1 MASSI
6 ARHISTVSLIS
17 TASLPREG
25 GVLAQALNRYRDQI
39 EAACDKILEKCCTD
53 NRPGSLGDQSEEHDS
68 VAPQAPRVL
77 EDRAREILTQYLI
90 ELLSSLILP
99 EPLPQ
104 SIRDV
109 NARLAEGQLC
119 FPDKL
124 MPTKAELEE
133 FHALAEKG
141 KKVLFAS
148 LDLPVDKI
156 FSALKELAGR
166 FNYPTCIYITAVTE
180 KVISNF
186 LKMVIYFEERARS
199 EHVISAVTIQ
209 NIFQF
214 YRDRVKSQRKQMDIT
229 FANNFPQDYN
239 KCVDELVLFLSSSL
253 EQMNLILRVFREPI
267 LHSPACASLDV
278 GSEEAAVREVFRDAL
293 DLYNNFRLLLDYLE
307 SDCADDLPFTF
318 SSPLPPTS
326 QQREAD
332 DSFPTTS
339 ATENRRLVGRLLI
352 EPAEEI
358 ALASYSDSP
367 DPLDNIWRLSERID
381 VLESLARSSR
391 TIVHTISRLKTT
403 STDVMCLHS
412 LCCSSCRMWD
422 QKEYSSSTAKD
433 TAPPSYKCNAV
444 INCFR
449 YLLPRLLLLPIFQFF
464 HFYRLVHA
472 LYQQAYDS
480 EDRKLLMLVVDYLL
494 SARLNI
500 KSVLTRYPDLH
511 VQLAR
516 LVTTGHL
523 VTAQMSTASNFCGH
537 QVAGSA
543 GNNSRHRSCS
553 ASPATSMTPPIRRD
567 SSTQHQHRH
576 YRCNTPPPPP
586 QSQPPQPSHQTPI
599 AALSAVFCAGGGYAA
614 SPLVM
619 GTPTTTVSGPA
630 TTTVVMSEEEVEEHV
645 DSMMSALMSGD
656 VSGVVTKAKLE
667 ELERL
672 TGGKDRL
679 LFASVSGSTMGKFVM
694 EGRLWVRD
702 EGKRVASERQAYLF
716 TNCLLLCKRVE
727 RRTTLAPSMVAV
739 AGAQP
744 LLRVK
749 RRLPLEA
756 AHVIDCVAPVRP
768 RSEASSGSHPHNSLA
783 ECASLLSAT
792 TSFSRCLVSD
802 SSQRLHA
809 TVEEVEQCS
818 FSLEFFGNDQ
828 RQLCNTFDGVVGGD
842 GSSAASALSSSGLE
856 MPQGVQFHYLHLET
870 SCPEEKADWMASL
883 LSITTSHVY
892 ERYLRTLPKLEI
904 PLRLPSPDKYRFA
917 QPDTPEVI
925 VFESAVGGQS
935 SGAATITHRLL
946 QPSLSSRIRSTST
959 TVSADDPFDSPE
971 ELDDEVEVVDVEFFP
986 TTPTDEDSL
995 GGADEDLA
1003 LPLPASTSSRIHS
1016 PHLGSQTLTSSGIP
1030 NPTFH
1035 HPAPHRP
1042 QIQYA
1047 TLEKLIER
1055 LTFPTYFDA
1064 EAVNAFLISYRRF
1077 ITSEELLDLL
1087 MERFNVPYPEF
1098 TAEELKT
1105 ESVVE
1110 HMKRRFR
1117 SGYKRWVQARV
1128 VSFLFRWVSSP
1139 RYFAY
1144 DFAPNADLRAR
1155 LATFLAGVRVR
1166 ILLPVVQAIEHVLSR
1181 SDLIPMPVTST
1192 ASVGVAVAI
1201 TEPKCHHPAQL
1212 RVTETVDN
1220 QHLSPTPPLSPESS
1234 SRIDLLQIHPLELA
1248 EQVTLHEFELYRRIE
1263 FWEVDGRERPSQDS
1277 PNLSACKNFS
1287 NKFRDWLVHSIL
1299 AERNFEDRVVA
1310 IQRIIDLMLI
1320 FEHQRNLQ
1328 GRQESKAVLLSAAVF
1343 RLKKA
1348 FEAASR
1354 ARPYR
1359 KCVQQLQR
1367 EGRGAAR
1374 RVTKAIRGLE
1384 GGEAPTSVEKASIA
1398 TASPCLPYIAMRV
1411 STQLIHL
1418 ELHQPDRVTPT
1429 GAPFE
1434 GIIAGAGTGGLINF
1448 AKQRRL
1454 AEIVERFLQ
1463 HQLMPYAFS
1472 FKPRIQQA
1480 LVASLE
1486 AFTPEDRDFEARMY
1500 ALSESYEPRESPS
1513 EPPQPAPEVERRLS
1527 KEAIQAANFLGGLSL
1542 KDKLQHEQVANYKA
1556 YFGPRQMKSS
1566 GRVSAPRLSGSP
1578 TSSIPVPPPSPS
1590 PPLLTPAPAPP
1601 LPPPPSLASAE
1612 QRVVVLWNTRLRQ
1625 HRAGQQARLTLAH
1638 GVATPSPRPLS
1649 SPTAASST
1657 GVIHHH
1663 SVSDGQIE
1671 NLSNGRLPAYTVPPF
1686 TSPLPSPPPPP
1697 PPPPRRQSN
1706 GGPSTS
1712 SPASASHSPSPLFPL
1727 TTVLTSTLVGEGA
1740 AAVADGGLPP
1750 LPPKPGQRTSSVVVG
1765 LSPSASSSASSRQFF
1780 DTLHPENLVST
1791 PPLPPRRHIS

>member
-1 MASSI
+1 MTSSI

-17 TASLPREG
+17 TASLPRES

-39 EAACDKILEKCCTD
+39 EAACDKILEKCCLD
-53 NRPGSLGDQSEEHDS
+53 NKPSGCVLGDHLGEQDLAVS
-68 VAPQAPRVL
+68 QTPRVL

-109 NARLAEGQLC
+109 NARLDEGQLC

-141 KKVLFAS
+141 RKVLFAS

-156 FSALKELAGR
+156 FAALKELTGR

-186 LKMVIYFEERARS
+186 LKMVIYFEERAQS

-209 NIFQF
+209 VRFIPSILV
-214 YRDRVKSQRKQMDIT
+214 RVLSPR
-229 FANNFPQDYN
+229 FN
-239 KCVDELVLFLSSSL
+239 CLELGSL

-267 LHSPACASLDV
+267 LHSSACASLDV

-307 SDCADDLPFTF
+307 SDCADDLPFTSSF
-318 SSPLPPTS
+318 STSLPLAS

-332 DSFPTTS
+332 DSFLATS
-339 ATENRRLVGRLLI
+339 VTTENRRLVGRLLI

-367 DPLDNIWRLSERID
+367 DPLDNIWRLSERAD
-381 VLESLARSSR
+381 VLESLAKSSR
-391 TIVHTISRLKTT
+391 TIVHTVSRLKTT

-412 LCCSSCRMWD
+412 LCCPSCRMWD
-422 QKEYSSSTAKD
+422 QKEYSSSTTKD
-433 TAPPSYKCNAV
+433 ASSPSYNCNAV

-472 LYQQAYDS
+472 LHQQAYDS

-500 KSVLTRYPDLH
+500 KCVLTRYPDLH

-523 VTAQMSTASNFCGH
+523 VTAQTSATSSISGH
-537 QVAGSA
+537 QVIGST
-543 GNNSRHRSCS
+543 GINSHHRSCS

-567 SSTQHQHRH
+567 SSIQHQHRH
-576 YRCNTPPPPP
+576 YHCNTPPLPP
-586 QSQPPQPSHQTPI
+586 QSHPLQTPI
-599 AALSAVFCAGGGYAA
+599 VALSAVFCAGGSCAT

-619 GTPTTTVSGPA
+619 GSPAPTVSGTS
-630 TTTVVMSEEEVEEHV
+630 TTTVVMSEEEIEEHV
-645 DSMMSALMSGD
+645 DSMMSALMGGD
-656 VSGVVTKAKLE
+656 VSSMVTKAKLE

-679 LFASVSGSTMGKFVM
+679 LFASSASSAMGKFVM

-702 EGKRVASERQAYLF
+702 EGKRVVSERQAYLF

-727 RRTTLAPSMVAV
+727 RRTTLAPSMAAV

-744 LLRVK
+744 QLRVK

-756 AHVIDCVAPVRP
+756 VHVIDCVAPVRP
-768 RSEASSGSHPHNSLA
+768 RSEAFSGSHPQNSLV
-783 ECASLLSAT
+783 ECASLLSAS
-792 TSFSRCLVSD
+792 TSLSRCPVSD
-802 SSQRLHA
+802 SSQRLHS
-809 TVEEVEQCS
+809 TVEEIEQCS
-818 FSLEFFGNDQ
+818 FSLEFFGTDQ
-828 RQLCNTFDGVVGGD
+828 RQLCGTSDGVGGGD
-842 GSSAASALSSSGLE
+842 GNSAASALSGGLE
-856 MPQGVQFHYLHLET
+856 VPQGVQFHYLHLET

-904 PLRLPSPDKYRFA
+904 PLRLPPPDKYRFA

-925 VFESAVGGQS
+925 VFEPASGGQS
-935 SGAATITHRLL
+935 SSAATHRLL

-959 TVSADDPFDSPE
+959 TASADDMFDSLE
-971 ELDDEVEVVDVEFFP
+971 ELDDEVEVVDVDFFP

-995 GGADEDLA
+995 GGVDEDLA

-1016 PHLGSQTLTSSGIP
+1016 PHLGSQTLTSSAIP
-1030 NPTFH
+1030 SHSFH
-1035 HPAPHRP
+1035 HPTLHRP

-1055 LTFPTYFDA
+1055 LTYPAYFDA

-1077 ITSEELLDLL
+1077 ITAEELLNLL
-1087 MERFNVPYPEF
+1087 LERFNVPYPEF
-1098 TAEELKT
+1098 TAEELKM
-1105 ESVVE
+1105 ENAVE

-1128 VSFLFRWVSSP
+1128 VAFLFRWTSSP

-1144 DFAPNADLRAR
+1144 DFASNADLRAR

-1166 ILLPVVQAIEHVLSR
+1166 ILLPIVQAIEHI
-1181 SDLIPMPVTST
+1181 LIRGDSLTMPVTST
-1192 ASVGVAVAI
+1192 SSIEVAVAI
-1201 TEPKCHHPAQL
+1201 TEPKGHYPPQL
-1212 RVTETVDN
+1212 RVQGNGDN
-1220 QHLSPTPPLSPESS
+1220 QHFGPTPPLSPDSF

-1248 EQVTLHEFELYRRIE
+1248 EQVTLHEFGLYRRIE
-1263 FWEVDGRERPSQDS
+1263 FWEVDGREHSSQDS

-1287 NKFRDWLVHSIL
+1287 NKFRDWLVHCIL

-1354 ARPYR
+1354 ARPYK

-1374 RVTKAIRGLE
+1374 RVTKITRGLE
-1384 GGEAPTSVEKASIA
+1384 GGEAPTSAEKTSIN
-1398 TASPCLPYIAMRV
+1398 TVSPCLPYIAMGV

-1429 GAPFE
+1429 GAPFD
-1434 GIIAGAGTGGLINF
+1434 GASGATGTGGLINF

-1454 AEIVERFLQ
+1454 AAIVERFLQ
-1463 HQLMPYAFS
+1463 HQLVPYAFPS
-1472 FKPRIQQA
+1472 KPHIQQA
-1480 LVASLE
+1480 LIASLE

-1500 ALSESYEPRESPS
+1500 ALSESYEPREPPS
-1513 EPPQPAPEVERRLS
+1513 EPSQPAPEVERRLN
-1527 KEAIQAANFLGGLSL
+1527 KEAIQAANYLGGLSL
-1542 KDKLQHEQVANYKA
+1542 KDKLQQEQVATYKA
-1556 YFGPRQMKSS
+1556 FFGPRQIKTS
-1566 GRVSAPRLSGSP
+1566 GKVSASRLSSSP
-1578 TSSIPVPPPSPS
+1578 TPSPSMLSPS
-1590 PPLLTPAPAPP
+1590 PPPPLLAPAPAPP
-1601 LPPPPSLASAE
+1601 PPPSTLASAE
-1612 QRVVVLWNTRLRQ
+1612 QRVAVLWNTRLRQ
-1625 HRAGQQARLTLAH
+1625 HRAGQQARLTLAQ
-1638 GVATPSPRPLS
+1638 GAATPSPRPLS

-1657 GVIHHH
+1657 GAIHHH
-1663 SVSDGQIE
+1663 SVSDGQME
-1671 NLSNGRLPAYTVPPF
+1671 NLSNGRLPTCTVPSL

-1697 PPPPRRQSN
+1697 PPPPPRRQSSN
-1706 GGPSTS
+1706 GPPTS

-1727 TTVLTSTLVGEGA
+1727 TTVLTSTLVGEGTA
-1740 AAVADGGLPP
+1740 VVADGGLPP
-1750 LPPKPGQRTSSVVVG
+1750 LPPKPGQRTASVIVG
-1765 LSPSASSSASSRQFF
+1765 LSPSASSSAPSRQFF
-1780 DTLHPENLVST
+1780 DTLHTENLAST
-1791 PPLPPRRHIS
+1791 PPIPPRRHIS

>member
-25 GVLAQALNRYRDQI
+25 CVLAQALNRYRDQI

-53 NRPGSLGDQSEEHDS
+53 NKPSSLGDQLEEQDS
-68 VAPQAPRVL
+68 AVPQVPRVL

-156 FSALKELAGR
+156 FAALKELAGR
-166 FNYPTCIYITAVTE
+166 FNYPTCVYITAVTE

-229 FANNFPQDYN
+229 FTNSFPQDYN

-267 LHSPACASLDV
+267 LRSPACASLDV

-307 SDCADDLPFTF
+307 SDCADDLPFTSSPF
-318 SSPLPPTS
+318 SSSLPPTS
-326 QQREAD
+326 QQKED
-332 DSFPTTS
+332 NDSSFHKKTET
-339 ATENRRLVGRLLI
+339 TENRRLVGRLLI

-367 DPLDNIWRLSERID
+367 DPLDNIWRLSERTD

-391 TIVHTISRLKTT
+391 TIVHTVSRLKTT

-412 LCCSSCRMWD
+412 LCCPSCRMWD
-422 QKEYSSSTAKD
+422 QKEHSSSTAKD
-433 TAPPSYKCNAV
+433 TTPPSYNCNAV

-472 LYQQAYDS
+472 LHQQAYDS

-523 VTAQMSTASNFCGH
+523 VTAQTSTTSNFCGH
-537 QVAGSA
+537 QVIGSA
-543 GNNSRHRSCS
+543 GINSRHRSCS

-567 SSTQHQHRH
+567 SSAQHQHRH
-576 YRCNTPPPPP
+576 YRCDTPPLPL
-586 QSQPPQPSHQTPI
+586 QSQPLQPPHQTPI
-599 AALSAVFCAGGGYAA
+599 MALSAVFCAGGGCTV

-619 GTPTTTVSGPA
+619 GTPTTTVSGSSS
-630 TTTVVMSEEEVEEHV
+630 TTMAVSEEEVEECV

-667 ELERL
+667 ELERF

-679 LFASVSGSTMGKFVM
+679 LFASVASSTMGKFVM

-727 RRTTLAPSMVAV
+727 RRTTLTPSMVAV

-768 RSEASSGSHPHNSLA
+768 RSEAFPGSHPHNSLA

-818 FSLEFFGNDQ
+818 FSLEFFDTDQ
-828 RQLCNTFDGVVGGD
+828 RQLCNASDGVGGGD
-842 GSSAASALSSSGLE
+842 GSSAASAPNNNGLE
-856 MPQGVQFHYLHLET
+856 VPQGVQFHYLHLET
-870 SCPEEKADWMASL
+870 SCLEEKADWMASL

-925 VFESAVGGQS
+925 VFESVVGTQS
-935 SGAATITHRLL
+935 SSAATTTHRLL
-946 QPSLSSRIRSTST
+946 QPSLSSRIRSTSMT
-959 TVSADDPFDSPE
+959 ASADDPFDSLE

-995 GGADEDLA
+995 GGADDDLA

-1016 PHLGSQTLTSSGIP
+1016 PHLGSQTLASSGLSNPP
-1030 NPTFH
+1030 NH
-1035 HPAPHRP
+1035 HPIPHRP

-1055 LTFPTYFDA
+1055 LTFPAYFDA

-1087 MERFNVPYPEF
+1087 LERFNVPYPEF
-1098 TAEELKT
+1098 TAEELQT

-1117 SGYKRWVQARV
+1117 SGYKRWA
-1128 VSFLFRWVSSP
+1128 STP

-1181 SDLIPMPVTST
+1181 SDSITAPVTST
-1192 ASVGVAVAI
+1192 ASIGVAVAI
-1201 TEPKCHHPAQL
+1201 TEPKGHCLAQL
-1212 RVTETVDN
+1212 RVTETIDN
-1220 QHLSPTPPLSPESS
+1220 QHLSPTPPLSPESF

-1320 FEHQRNLQ
+1320 FEHQQNLQ

-1374 RVTKAIRGLE
+1374 RVSKTIRGLE
-1384 GGEAPTSVEKASIA
+1384 GGDAPTSVEKASIA

-1429 GAPFE
+1429 GEPFD
-1434 GIIAGAGTGGLINF
+1434 GISADAGTSGLINF

-1454 AEIVERFLQ
+1454 AAIVERFLQ
-1463 HQLMPYAFS
+1463 HQLVPYAFPLN
-1472 FKPRIQQA
+1472 PRIQKA

-1527 KEAIQAANFLGGLSL
+1527 KEAIQAANYLGGLSL
-1542 KDKLQHEQVANYKA
+1542 KDKLQHEQVATYKA
-1556 YFGPRQMKSS
+1556 YFGLRQIKSL
-1566 GRVSAPRLSGSP
+1566 GRVSAPRLSSSP
-1578 TSSIPVPPPSPS
+1578 TPSIPVPPPPPS

-1601 LPPPPSLASAE
+1601 PPPPPSLASAE

-1638 GVATPSPRPLS
+1638 GVAAPSPRPLS

-1657 GVIHHH
+1657 GVVHHH

-1671 NLSNGRLPAYTVPPF
+1671 NLSNGRLPTCTVPPL

-1697 PPPPRRQSN
+1697 PPPPRRQSS

-1712 SPASASHSPSPLFPL
+1712 SPTSTSHSPSPLFPL
-1727 TTVLTSTLVGEGA
+1727 TTVLTSTLAGEGVA
-1740 AAVADGGLPP
+1740 VVADGGLPP
-1750 LPPKPGQRTSSVVVG
+1750 LPPKPGQRTPSVVVG
-1765 LSPSASSSASSRQFF
+1765 LSPSASSSTPSRQFF
-1780 DTLHPENLVST
+1780 DALHPETIAST

>member
-6 ARHISTVSLIS
+6 ARHTSTVSLVS
-17 TASLPREG
+17 TASVPREG
-25 GVLAQALNRYRDQI
+25 SALAQALNRYRDQI
-39 EAACDKILEKCCTD
+39 EAACDKILEKCCMD
-53 NRPGSLGDQSEEHDS
+53 NKPSAPGDRESAAS
-68 VAPQAPRVL
+68 QAPRVL

-90 ELLSSLILP
+90 ELLSSLVLP

-133 FHALAEKG
+133 FHVLAEKG

-156 FSALKELAGR
+156 FAALKELAGR

-186 LKMVIYFEERARS
+186 LKMVVYFEERARS

-214 YRDRVKSQRKQMDIT
+214 YRDRVKSQRKQLDIMLT
-229 FANNFPQDYN
+229 NNFPQDYN
-239 KCVDELVLFLSSSL
+239 KCVNELVLFLSSSL

-267 LHSPACASLDV
+267 LHSPVCASLHV

-307 SDCADDLPFTF
+307 SDCADDLPFT
-318 SSPLPPTS
+318 SSPFSNPLPSAS
-326 QQREAD
+326 QQRETD
-332 DSFPTTS
+332 DSSCRTTT
-339 ATENRRLVGRLLI
+339 ATTENRRLVGRLLI

-367 DPLDNIWRLSERID
+367 DPLNNIWRLSERTD

-391 TIVHTISRLKTT
+391 AIVHTVSRLKTT
-403 STDVMCLHS
+403 STDVTDSRLTCLHS
-412 LCCSSCRMWD
+412 LCCPSCRMWD
-422 QKEYSSSTAKD
+422 QKEYSSSTTKD
-433 TAPPSYKCNAV
+433 VSPPSYNCNAL

-449 YLLPRLLLLPIFQFF
+449 YLLPRLLFLPIFQFF

-472 LYQQAYDS
+472 LHQQAYDS

-500 KSVLTRYPDLH
+500 KSVLSRYPDLH

-523 VTAQMSTASNFCGH
+523 VTVQTSTASSFCSH
-537 QVAGSA
+537 QVISPTGI
-543 GNNSRHRSCS
+543 NSHHRSCS
-553 ASPATSMTPPIRRD
+553 ASPATSMTPPIRRN
-567 SSTQHQHRH
+567 SSTQHQHQY
-576 YRCNTPPPPP
+576 YRCNTPPLPP
-586 QSQPPQPSHQTPI
+586 QSQPLPPPHQTPML
-599 AALSAVFCAGGGYAA
+599 ALSAVFCAGGGYTA
-614 SPLVM
+614 SPFVV
-619 GTPTTTVSGPA
+619 GTPTTTVSGSG
-630 TTTVVMSEEEVEEHV
+630 TTTVVSEEEVEENV
-645 DSMMSALMSGD
+645 DSMMSTLMSG
-656 VSGVVTKAKLE
+656 VCGVVTKAKLE

-679 LFASVSGSTMGKFVM
+679 LSASVASSTMGKFVM

-716 TNCLLLCKRVE
+716 TNCLLLCKRME

-739 AGAQP
+739 AGTQP

-768 RSEASSGSHPHNSLA
+768 RPEAFSGSHPHNSLA
-783 ECASLLSAT
+783 ECASLLS
-792 TSFSRCLVSD
+792 RCPVSD
-802 SSQRLHA
+802 SNQHLHA
-809 TVEEVEQCS
+809 TVEDVEQCS
-818 FSLEFFGNDQ
+818 FSLEFFGTDQ
-828 RQLCNTFDGVVGGD
+828 RQLCTTSDGVGGGD
-842 GSSAASALSSSGLE
+842 GSSAASALSNGGLE
-856 MPQGVQFHYLHLET
+856 VLQGVHLHYLHLET
-870 SCPEEKADWMASL
+870 SCLEEKADWMASL
-883 LSITTSHVY
+883 LSITTSRVF

-904 PLRLPSPDKYRFA
+904 PLRLPSPEKYRFA

-925 VFESAVGGQS
+925 VFESAAGQS
-935 SGAATITHRLL
+935 SGTATITHRLL
-946 QPSLSSRIRSTST
+946 QPSLSSRIRSSST
-959 TVSADDPFDSPE
+959 TASVDDPFDSLD

-1016 PHLGSQTLTSSGIP
+1016 PHLSSQILTSSGIP
-1030 NPTFH
+1030 SLPSYHPTH
-1035 HPAPHRP
+1035 YRP

-1055 LTFPTYFDA
+1055 LTYPAYFDA

-1077 ITSEELLDLL
+1077 ITPEELLDILL
-1087 MERFNVPYPEF
+1087 ERFNVPYPDF
-1098 TAEELKT
+1098 TAEERQT

-1128 VSFLFRWVSSP
+1128 VAFLFKWASSP

-1166 ILLPVVQAIEHVLSR
+1166 ILLPVVQAIEHVLTRGDS
-1181 SDLIPMPVTST
+1181 ITVPVTPITTSM
-1192 ASVGVAVAI
+1192 GVAVAI
-1201 TEPKCHHPAQL
+1201 TEPKGHHPARL
-1212 RVTETVDN
+1212 RATETVDN
-1220 QHLSPTPPLSPESS
+1220 QHLSQPPPLFSDSLP
-1234 SRIDLLQIHPLELA
+1234 RIDLLQIHPLELA

-1263 FWEVDGRERPSQDS
+1263 FWEVDGRERSSQDS

-1287 NKFRDWLVHSIL
+1287 NKFRDWLVYSIL
-1299 AERNFEDRVVA
+1299 SERNFEDRVVA

-1320 FEHQRNLQ
+1320 FEHHRNLQ
-1328 GRQESKAVLLSAAVF
+1328 GRQESKAVLLSASVF

-1354 ARPYR
+1354 VRPYR
-1359 KCVQQLQR
+1359 KWVQQLQR
-1367 EGRGAAR
+1367 EGRGPAR
-1374 RVTKAIRGLE
+1374 RVTKASRGLE
-1384 GGEAPTSVEKASIA
+1384 GGEGPTSVEKAS
-1398 TASPCLPYIAMRV
+1398 TAPTTTTSPCLPYIAMRV

-1429 GAPFE
+1429 GAPFDDTSTD
-1434 GIIAGAGTGGLINF
+1434 AGTGGLINF
-1448 AKQRRL
+1448 VKQRRL
-1454 AEIVERFLQ
+1454 AAIVERFLQ
-1463 HQLMPYAFS
+1463 HQLVPYTFP

-1486 AFTPEDRDFEARMY
+1486 AFTPEERDFEARMY
-1500 ALSESYEPRESPS
+1500 ALSESYEPREPLS

-1527 KEAIQAANFLGGLSL
+1527 KEAIQAANYLGGLSL
-1542 KDKLQHEQVANYKA
+1542 KEKLQHEQVATYKA
-1556 YFGPRQMKSS
+1556 YFSPRQIKSS
-1566 GRVSAPRLSGSP
+1566 GRVSSPRLSSP
-1578 TSSIPVPPPSPS
+1578 PNPSVPVPPPPPS
-1590 PPLLTPAPAPP
+1590 PPLLASAPAPP
-1601 LPPPPSLASAE
+1601 PLAPAE

-1625 HRAGQQARLTLAH
+1625 HRAGRQARLTPAH
-1638 GVATPSPRPLS
+1638 GVATPLPRPLS
-1649 SPTAASST
+1649 SPTTASST

-1663 SVSDGQIE
+1663 SISDGQME
-1671 NLSNGRLPAYTVPPF
+1671 SLSNGRLPTCTVPPL
-1686 TSPLPSPPPPP
+1686 TSPLSSPPLPPPP
-1697 PPPPRRQSN
+1697 PPPPRRQSSS
-1706 GGPSTS
+1706 GPSTS

-1727 TTVLTSTLVGEGA
+1727 TTVLASTLAGEGA
-1740 AAVADGGLPP
+1740 AAGVDGGLPP
-1750 LPPKPGQRTSSVVVG
+1750 LPPKPGQRTSSVAVG
-1765 LSPSASSSASSRQFF
+1765 LSPSASSSNPSRQFF
-1780 DTLHPENLVST
+1780 DTLHPENLAST

>member
-6 ARHISTVSLIS
+6 ARHTSTVSLVS
-17 TASLPREG
+17 TASVPREG
-25 GVLAQALNRYRDQI
+25 SALAQALNRYRDQI
-39 EAACDKILEKCCTD
+39 EAACDKILEKCCMD
-53 NRPGSLGDQSEEHDS
+53 NKPSAPGDRESAAS
-68 VAPQAPRVL
+68 QAPRVL

-90 ELLSSLILP
+90 ELLSSLVLP

-133 FHALAEKG
+133 FHVLAEKG

-156 FSALKELAGR
+156 FAALKELAGR

-186 LKMVIYFEERARS
+186 LKMVVYFEERARS

-214 YRDRVKSQRKQMDIT
+214 YRDRVKSQRKQLDIMLT
-229 FANNFPQDYN
+229 NNFPQDYN
-239 KCVDELVLFLSSSL
+239 NL

-267 LHSPACASLDV
+267 LHSPVCASLHV

-307 SDCADDLPFTF
+307 SDCADDLPFT
-318 SSPLPPTS
+318 SSPFSNPLPSAS
-326 QQREAD
+326 QQRETD
-332 DSFPTTS
+332 DSSCRTTT
-339 ATENRRLVGRLLI
+339 ATTENRRLVGRLLI

-367 DPLDNIWRLSERID
+367 DPLNNIWRLSERTD

-391 TIVHTISRLKTT
+391 AIVHTVSRLKA
-403 STDVMCLHS
+403 LH
-412 LCCSSCRMWD
+412 
-422 QKEYSSSTAKD
+422 
-433 TAPPSYKCNAV
+433 
-444 INCFR
+444 
-449 YLLPRLLLLPIFQFF
+449 
-464 HFYRLVHA
+464 
-472 LYQQAYDS
+472 QQAYDS

-500 KSVLTRYPDLH
+500 KSVLSRYPDLH

-523 VTAQMSTASNFCGH
+523 VTVQTSTASSFCSH
-537 QVAGSA
+537 QVISPTGI
-543 GNNSRHRSCS
+543 NSHHRSCS
-553 ASPATSMTPPIRRD
+553 ASPATSMTPPIRRN
-567 SSTQHQHRH
+567 SSTQHQHQY
-576 YRCNTPPPPP
+576 YRCNTPPLPP
-586 QSQPPQPSHQTPI
+586 QSQPLPPPHQTPML
-599 AALSAVFCAGGGYAA
+599 ALSAVFCAGGGYTA
-614 SPLVM
+614 SPFVV
-619 GTPTTTVSGPA
+619 GTPTTTVSGSG
-630 TTTVVMSEEEVEEHV
+630 TTTVVSEEEVEENV
-645 DSMMSALMSGD
+645 DSMMSTLMSG
-656 VSGVVTKAKLE
+656 VCGVVTKAKLE

-679 LFASVSGSTMGKFVM
+679 LSASVASSTMGKFVM

-716 TNCLLLCKRVE
+716 TNCLLLCKRME

-739 AGAQP
+739 AGTQP

-768 RSEASSGSHPHNSLA
+768 RPEAFSGSHPHNSLA
-783 ECASLLSAT
+783 ECASLLS
-792 TSFSRCLVSD
+792 RCPVSD
-802 SSQRLHA
+802 SNQHLHA
-809 TVEEVEQCS
+809 TVEDVEQCS
-818 FSLEFFGNDQ
+818 FSLEFFGTDQ
-828 RQLCNTFDGVVGGD
+828 RQLCTTSDGVGGGD
-842 GSSAASALSSSGLE
+842 GSSAASALSNGGLE
-856 MPQGVQFHYLHLET
+856 VLQGVHLHYLHLET
-870 SCPEEKADWMASL
+870 SCLEEKADWMASL
-883 LSITTSHVY
+883 LSITTS
-892 ERYLRTLPKLEI
+892 
-904 PLRLPSPDKYRFA
+904 RFA

-925 VFESAVGGQS
+925 VFESAAGQS
-935 SGAATITHRLL
+935 SGTATITHRLL
-946 QPSLSSRIRSTST
+946 QPSLSSRIRSSST
-959 TVSADDPFDSPE
+959 TASVDDPFDSLD

-1016 PHLGSQTLTSSGIP
+1016 PHLSSQILTSSGIP
-1030 NPTFH
+1030 SLPSYHPTH
-1035 HPAPHRP
+1035 YRP

-1055 LTFPTYFDA
+1055 LTYPAYFDA

-1077 ITSEELLDLL
+1077 ITPEELLDILL
-1087 MERFNVPYPEF
+1087 ERFNVPYPDF
-1098 TAEELKT
+1098 TAEERQT

-1128 VSFLFRWVSSP
+1128 VAFLFKWASSP

-1166 ILLPVVQAIEHVLSR
+1166 ILLPVVQAIEHVLTRGDS
-1181 SDLIPMPVTST
+1181 ITVPVTPITTSM
-1192 ASVGVAVAI
+1192 GVAVAI
-1201 TEPKCHHPAQL
+1201 TEPKGHHPARL
-1212 RVTETVDN
+1212 RATETVDN
-1220 QHLSPTPPLSPESS
+1220 QHLSQPPPLFSDSLP
-1234 SRIDLLQIHPLELA
+1234 RIDLLQIHPLELA

-1263 FWEVDGRERPSQDS
+1263 FWEVDGRERSSQDS

-1287 NKFRDWLVHSIL
+1287 NKFRDWLVYSIL
-1299 AERNFEDRVVA
+1299 SERNFEDRVVA

-1320 FEHQRNLQ
+1320 FEHHRNLQ
-1328 GRQESKAVLLSAAVF
+1328 GRQESKAVLLSASVF

-1354 ARPYR
+1354 VRPYR
-1359 KCVQQLQR
+1359 KWVQQLQR
-1367 EGRGAAR
+1367 EGRGPAR
-1374 RVTKAIRGLE
+1374 RVTKASRGLE
-1384 GGEAPTSVEKASIA
+1384 GGEGPTSVEKAS
-1398 TASPCLPYIAMRV
+1398 TAPTTTTSPCLPYIAMRV

-1429 GAPFE
+1429 GAPFDDTSTD
-1434 GIIAGAGTGGLINF
+1434 AGTGGLINF
-1448 AKQRRL
+1448 VKQRRL
-1454 AEIVERFLQ
+1454 AAIVERFLQ
-1463 HQLMPYAFS
+1463 HQLVPYTFP

-1486 AFTPEDRDFEARMY
+1486 AFTPEERDFEARMY
-1500 ALSESYEPRESPS
+1500 ALSESYEPREPLS

-1527 KEAIQAANFLGGLSL
+1527 KEAIQAANYLGGLSL
-1542 KDKLQHEQVANYKA
+1542 KEKLQHEQVATYKA
-1556 YFGPRQMKSS
+1556 YFSPRQIKSS
-1566 GRVSAPRLSGSP
+1566 GRVSSPRLSSP
-1578 TSSIPVPPPSPS
+1578 PNPSVPVPPPPPS
-1590 PPLLTPAPAPP
+1590 PPLLASAPAPP
-1601 LPPPPSLASAE
+1601 PLAPAE

-1625 HRAGQQARLTLAH
+1625 HRAGRQARLTPAH
-1638 GVATPSPRPLS
+1638 GVATPLPRPLS
-1649 SPTAASST
+1649 SPTTASST

-1663 SVSDGQIE
+1663 SISDGQME
-1671 NLSNGRLPAYTVPPF
+1671 SLSNGRLPTCTVPPL
-1686 TSPLPSPPPPP
+1686 TSPLSSPPLPPPP
-1697 PPPPRRQSN
+1697 PPPPRRQSSS
-1706 GGPSTS
+1706 GPSTS

-1727 TTVLTSTLVGEGA
+1727 TTVLASTLAGEGA
-1740 AAVADGGLPP
+1740 AAGVDGGLPP
-1750 LPPKPGQRTSSVVVG
+1750 LPPKPGQRTSSVAVG
-1765 LSPSASSSASSRQFF
+1765 LSPSASSSNPSRQFF
-1780 DTLHPENLVST
+1780 DTLHPENLAST